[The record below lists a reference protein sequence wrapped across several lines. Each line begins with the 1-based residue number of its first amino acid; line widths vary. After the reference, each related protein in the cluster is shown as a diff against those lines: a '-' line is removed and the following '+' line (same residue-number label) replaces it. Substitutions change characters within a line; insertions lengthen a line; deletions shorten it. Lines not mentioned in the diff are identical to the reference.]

1 MPCLQVMIKR
11 DRNHPSIVIWSICN
25 ENLGLSYR
33 MWWFDSDIY
42 MSKALEQ
49 LRYRY
54 IIIIIIIIITII
66 IIVITIIM
74 RQDIG
79 QTLIQSFAGP
89 KLRRLCDTSNPWT
102 DARRL
107 KALAHRLDPDMGRLV
122 SESRIKRCRCLPMI
136 EPFDLQSAESRLHTF
151 LERWHPRQITIHS
164 MGMRRLW
171 I

>member
-54 IIIIIIIIITII
+54 YYYYHYYYYYYCYYYYFL
-66 IIVITIIM
+66 